1 MGGGERVVDAAS
13 THTVPL
19 LAEEKRER
27 EALPVLGQAV
37 TEQEQILLLLEG
49 GGEASGG
56 GGGLGQQQCLILT
69 YTCVDRCSQLVP
81 KDGK

>member
-1 MGGGERVVDAAS
+1 MVDAAS

-19 LAEEKRER
+19 LAEEKRDR
-27 EALPVLGQAV
+27 EGLPVLGQAV

-49 GGEASGG
+49 GGDASGGG